1 MKKTTTLIL
10 VLAGL
15 LALASCGKDKEA
27 ETFPLFWTWMD
38 YRPGMDF
45 EAACAHMQEVG
56 IEGVMLNAPTPDDYR
71 TAIPIAHAHG
81 ITVHAWLWTMNL
93 EHDRAKV
100 MAEHPEWLSVNRL
113 GRSLADTTAYVDYYK
128 FLCPALPE
136 VREYLNDKIKAYCE
150 VD

>member
-1 MKKTTTLIL
+1 MDIMKKTTTLIL

-15 LALASCGKDKEA
+15 LALASCGKDKEV

-71 TAIPIAHAHG
+71 AAIPIAHAHG

-93 EHDRAKV
+93 EHDR
-100 MAEHPEWLSVNRL
+100 R
-113 GRSLADTTAYVDYYK
+113 R
-128 FLCPALPE
+128 
-136 VREYLNDKIKAYCE
+136 
-150 VD
+150 